1 VGPTEHDASPRAV
14 TIVTSTGCHLCERAK
29 DVVETVALDHELEVR
44 IVDLNSGE
52 GRRLALL
59 HRMPF
64 PPMVLIDGAV
74 HGHGRISEK
83 RLRRDLTPES
93 SAITRE
99 R

>member
-1 VGPTEHDASPRAV
+1 MAKEVVG
-14 TIVTSTGCHLCERAK
+14 
-29 DVVETVALDHELEVR
+29 TVALEHDLRVE

-64 PPMVLIDGAV
+64 PPMVLIDGTV

-83 RLRRDLTPES
+83 RLRRDLALES
-93 SAITRE
+93 PAATEES
-99 R
+99 